1 LSKRRAAIQ
10 SAVQCD
16 SIVSHHHQRQTMLR
30 LKASYASRQVRQTPS
45 SSTGARASGRGFR
58 HWQGPS
64 ALRAASSHHGMSTTQ
79 CVRSIHQS
87 PQDGSRHAAWVSWP
101 VDINAVKRLYTPT
114 IPSRNTTVVPA
125 IVPQIESLLLSM
137 TDRGIDKMQRPQDSG
152 DLLTGLDALVRAR
165 RILLC
170 TGFNVAPGL
179 PETDGPVGTAV
190 LAFILWRIAKVP
202 IIVVDEAN
210 LPPMQEAMKVL
221 DAGFAKQVRLVQMPG
236 THADSA
242 QQAYQLLRDIQPDI
256 VVHTEVPGRNSIGI
270 YNNMRGIDISG
281 FNRPHDEI
289 MNIANREGIGTIGIG
304 DGGNEAGMG
313 GILNVPKAQ
322 NDEEMQAVVPARHQI
337 LAWNSNLG
345 AIALAELL
353 AGMYFDGPGSPT
365 ERKRACSGEQLVQ
378 LIAALLKAGAV
389 DGVTRGSI
397 LDEIKPDGK
406 GKPAHT
412 SVDGHP
418 SARHV
423 GDLKALQGLIST
435 KLGWARDLAPKSY
448 YDGGTS
454 C

>member
-1 LSKRRAAIQ
+1 
-10 SAVQCD
+10 
-16 SIVSHHHQRQTMLR
+16 
-30 LKASYASRQVRQTPS
+30 
-45 SSTGARASGRGFR
+45 
-58 HWQGPS
+58 
-64 ALRAASSHHGMSTTQ
+64 
-79 CVRSIHQS
+79 
-87 PQDGSRHAAWVSWP
+87 
-101 VDINAVKRLYTPT
+101 
-114 IPSRNTTVVPA
+114 
-125 IVPQIESLLLSM
+125 
-137 TDRGIDKMQRPQDSG
+137 
-152 DLLTGLDALVRAR
+152 
-165 RILLC
+165 
-170 TGFNVAPGL
+170 
-179 PETDGPVGTAV
+179 
-190 LAFILWRIAKVP
+190 
-202 IIVVDEAN
+202 
-210 LPPMQEAMKVL
+210 MKVL